1 MSEHIKHKFPSR
13 NLTNVSFRSS
23 SSVKE
28 EEAACRSFFISIIK
42 FLKDFSPMPLS
53 LVPGN
58 WRVKSPIELGPFLSS
73 EHIVLVDL
81 PEGGRKTVQL
91 ITWSPPTNMSFSKPK
106 AHQLTSLIQ
115 RVVPYTTEESMF
127 PCSDGCGRLG
137 VQVNMELEQ
146 PHKQYR
152 PQSSVHPPRGW
163 EWALRSRE
171 FEVSG

>member
-106 AHQLTSLIQ
+106 AHQLTSLIHNG
-115 RVVPYTTEESMF
+115 REHVPLFRWLWQIRCSSKHGTRTTTQTVQTPKLCTSS
-127 PCSDGCGRLG
+127 PGLG
-137 VQVNMELEQ
+137 M
-146 PHKQYR
+146 
-152 PQSSVHPPRGW
+152 S
-163 EWALRSRE
+163 A
-171 FEVSG
+171 